1 MGVVLG
7 KGKGSPRS
15 VRDPLKS
22 QDTLR
27 LNESGAGLL
36 LGDLERR
43 LMEAAWAAG
52 CPESA
57 RELHDR
63 VARSH
68 KVASI
73 TSVTVVNRLVRKG
86 LMRRAKDGDVFHYS
100 ATLSRQEFMTRA
112 SRHVVRGI
120 MGLGSSAVATSLV
133 DLLAERDPDQLA
145 ELGRLVR
152 KKLRDADK

>member
-1 MGVVLG
+1 M
-7 KGKGSPRS
+7 
-15 VRDPLKS
+15 RDPLKS

-27 LNESGAGLL
+27 LNEPGAGLL

-52 CPESA
+52 RPESA

-63 VARSH
+63 VARTH

-100 ATLSRQEFMTRA
+100 ATLSRAEFMTRA
-112 SRHVVRGI
+112 SRLVVKGI

-152 KKLRDADK
+152 KKLKDADR